1 MHRDGW
7 SVHCLAADARTPIS
21 PRLEMAKESTI
32 LRPFRA
38 SGATDETIAEV
49 EADIR
54 RWRRGSVWLEV
65 SEEGKKLLR
74 LRM

>member
-1 MHRDGW
+1 
-7 SVHCLAADARTPIS
+7 
-21 PRLEMAKESTI
+21 MAKESTI

-54 RWRRGSVWLEV
+54 RWSRGSVWLEV